1 MSPEEIKNLKTGAIV
16 VAGVGLLY
24 LIVSNKNDNS
34 GSVQDPTGNS
44 GYIPVI
50 PVFNA
55 QKVATALWE
64 AMKDRGTEEE
74 VILEVL
80 KYVNQNQFAQVI
92 IAFGKLNYN
101 PVTGDQVNYNPF
113 GSLTKYD
120 LKFWLKEELS
130 AQEYAILRSKYPNS
144 L

>member
-1 MSPEEIKNLKTGAIV
+1 MTAEQTSNLKLGVGAI
-16 VAGVGLLY
+16 ATVGILY
-24 LIVSNKNDNS
+24 LLFAKKTDNS
-34 GSVQDPTGNS
+34 GVYDPAVS
-44 GYIPVI
+44 GSYPT
-50 PVFNA
+50 VFNA

-64 AMKDRGTEEE
+64 AMKNRGTEEE
-74 VILEVL
+74 AILEVL